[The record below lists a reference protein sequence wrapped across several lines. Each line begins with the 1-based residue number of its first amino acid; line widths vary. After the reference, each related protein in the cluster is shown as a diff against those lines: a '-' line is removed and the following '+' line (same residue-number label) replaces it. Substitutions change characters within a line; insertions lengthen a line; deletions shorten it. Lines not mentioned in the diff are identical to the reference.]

1 MQKGNGAHA
10 ESQVQKEHPAK
21 KGNRMQAQYHVI
33 ETFSST
39 TNEQRQQK
47 LQQLMENHIM
57 RQLYQVFRDGD

>member
-1 MQKGNGAHA
+1 MQT
-10 ESQVQKEHPAK
+10 
-21 KGNRMQAQYHVI
+21 QYHVI